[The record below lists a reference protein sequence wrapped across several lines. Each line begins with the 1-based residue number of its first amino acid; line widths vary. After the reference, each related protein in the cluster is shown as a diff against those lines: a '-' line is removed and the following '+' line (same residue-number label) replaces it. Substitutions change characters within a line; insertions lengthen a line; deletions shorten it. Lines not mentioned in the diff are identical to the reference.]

1 MIWAIVGILTLLTVA
16 GGAVFVMGRRLSSAE
31 ARADRAEDDRD
42 VTEAQDKA
50 LREWIAR
57 NDEITEEAAA
67 DSRRAGSGRIAAA
80 FDWMRKN
87 DSAGDDTPPAGMA

>member
-16 GGAVFVMGRRLSSAE
+16 GGAVFIVGRRLSSAE

-50 LREWIAR
+50 LREWIAK
-57 NDEITEEAAA
+57 NHEITKETAA
-67 DSRRAGSGRIAAA
+67 DSRRSGSGRIAAA

>member
-16 GGAVFVMGRRLSSAE
+16 GGAVFIVGRRLSSAE

-42 VTEAQDKA
+42 VSEAQDKA
-50 LREWIAR
+50 LREWIAK
-57 NDEITEEAAA
+57 NHEITKEAAA

-80 FDWMRKN
+80 FDWMR
-87 DSAGDDTPPAGMA
+87 AGDRQDGDTPPAGMA

>member
-50 LREWIAR
+50 LREWIAK
-57 NDEITEEAAA
+57 NHEITKEAAA
-67 DSRRAGSGRIAAA
+67 DSRRSGSGRIAAA